1 MAKQGDS
8 QNTVLTYS
16 PYIGAVVDGDQT
28 NFVFNNPGAQMH
40 IASIYKA
47 ALKRVVSDSRYPTY
61 EADVGVKADPN
72 TGYLRAASLQMHK
85 ASYNLEYNAGLK
97 KELFIEIS
105 TEKAKQDFYASLSGD
120 NPASGYAAMAKMQQL
135 EASVPPG
142 TQGSAAQKVGPLTQ
156 IPFIQDV
163 LGVPNEQ
170 YWINELF
177 TKVALPQLH
186 AEQPEV
192 DWIAPL
198 LNLRPAQDVQ
208 NLEPD
213 FDSHFFEALRTEVP
227 FLIPREYRMR
237 ATIDPFNLYAD
248 AAARAL
254 REGREAKSLLALSA
268 LPSLGTIGDP
278 STSNAAGFPASQ
290 NNTKVELEGLFSQ
303 YYKDTRLMID
313 SCVVAPQTFGKYE
326 SNFFTKGFAPYAN
339 IETWGLVNLPGF
351 KRPIR
356 AAISPFMQEDRFYF
370 FNGRYAFTG
379 EGPQVTESW
388 AKPEKNSDAGAWR
401 DYNDI
406 VIFNTPRAG
415 FKVTIE
421 NTTPDAEITTIE
433 QARALIAPPANVLN
447 PSLP

>member
-1 MAKQGDS
+1 MGDS
-8 QNTVLTYS
+8 NNTILTYS
-16 PYIGAVVDGDQT
+16 PYIGSVLKGDQS
-28 NFVFNNPGAQMH
+28 NVVLDNPGIEMHIAQTFQASLKRQVLGETYATFQADANVKPDIDTGYIRTASAQMH
-40 IASIYKA
+40 KVAY
-47 ALKRVVSDSRYPTY
+47 
-61 EADVGVKADPN
+61 G
-72 TGYLRAASLQMHK
+72 LQ
-85 ASYNLEYNAGLK
+85 YNAGLN
-97 KELFIEIS
+97 EQLFR
-105 TEKAKQDFYASLSGD
+105 EKQSEHAKQEFYASMGAD
-120 NPASGYAAMAKMQQL
+120 GPAAGMATLAKLAQYT
-135 EASVPPG
+135 ASVPPG
-142 TQGSAAQKVGPLTQ
+142 TQGSAAGKVGPLTQ

-163 LGVPNEQ
+163 LGIPNE
-170 YWINELF
+170 YYFINELF

-227 FLIPREYRMR
+227 FIIPREYRMR
-237 ATIDPFNLYAD
+237 ATIDPYGLYAD

-254 REGREAKSLLALSA
+254 REGREAKSLLALSE
-268 LPSLGTIGDP
+268 LPSLGSIGDP

-313 SCVVAPQTFGKYE
+313 SVVVAPQTFGKYE
-326 SNFFTKGFAPYAN
+326 SNFYTKGFAPYAN

-406 VIFNTPRAG
+406 VIFNPQRAG
-415 FKVTIE
+415 FKVIIE
-421 NTTPDAEITTIE
+421 NTSPDSEITTIE
-433 QARALIAPPANVLN
+433 EARALIAPPTDVLEKN
-447 PSLP
+447 Q

>member
-1 MAKQGDS
+1 MGNQGDS
-8 QNTVLTYS
+8 QNTLLTYS
-16 PYIGAVVDGDQT
+16 SYKEAVYEGDQSNT
-28 NFVFNNPGAQMH
+28 HMGNPGVDMH
-40 IASIYKA
+40 LGKNFLAS
-47 ALKRVVSDSRYPTY
+47 LKRVISNEKYASY
-61 EADVGVKADPN
+61 EASVGVTPDAT
-72 TGYLRAASLQMHK
+72 TGYIRTAAANLHK
-85 ASYNLEYNAGLK
+85 ATYGLQFNAALNKALFLEKQTK
-97 KELFIEIS
+97 KANDE
-105 TEKAKQDFYASLSGD
+105 FYASVGD
-120 NPASGYAAMAKMQQL
+120 NPAKGYAAMAKLAQL
-135 EASVPPG
+135 NASVPPG
-142 TQGSAAQKVGPLTQ
+142 QQGSAAQKVGPLTQ

-163 LGVPNEQ
+163 LGIPNEQ

-198 LNLRPAQDVQ
+198 MNLRPAQDVQ

-237 ATIDPFNLYAD
+237 ATIDPYNLYAD
-248 AAARAL
+248 ASARAL
-254 REGREAKSLLALSA
+254 REGREAKSLLALSG
-268 LPSLGTIGDP
+268 LPSQGTIGDP

-290 NNTKVELEGLFSQ
+290 NNTKVELEGLFAQ
-303 YYKDTRLMID
+303 HWKDTRLMID
-313 SCVVAPQTFGKYE
+313 SCVIAPETFGKYE
-326 SNFFTKGFAPYAN
+326 SNFYTKGFAPYAN

-356 AAISPFMQEDRFYF
+356 CAISPFMQEDRYYF

-406 VIFNTPRAG
+406 VIFNPNRAG
-415 FKVTIE
+415 FSVTVE
-421 NTTPDAEITTIE
+421 GTSPDAEITNIDE
-433 QARALIAPPANVLN
+433 ARALIAPPSDVLD
-447 PSLP
+447 PTGP

>member
-1 MAKQGDS
+1 MGNYGDS
-8 QNTVLTYS
+8 NNLITTYS
-16 PYIGAVVDGDQT
+16 PYKQMILAGDQT
-28 NFVFNNPGAQMH
+28 NVVLNNPGVEMH
-40 IASIYKA
+40 IGKNFLASI
-47 ALKRVVSDSRYPTY
+47 KRVITNEKYATY
-61 EADVGVKADPN
+61 EASGKPDPE
-72 TGYLRAASLQMHK
+72 TGYIRTAAGQMSKVHYKLQMNATLNKEAFLANQQKK
-85 ASYNLEYNAGLK
+85 AE
-97 KELFIEIS
+97 
-105 TEKAKQDFYASLSGD
+105 TEF
-120 NPASGYAAMAKMQQL
+120 YAAMGDGINQTSAYMKLAQL
-135 EASVPPG
+135 NASAPPG
-142 TQGSAAQKVGPLTQ
+142 PQDSATAKVQFLTQ

-163 LGVPNEQ
+163 LGIPNEQ

-198 LNLRPAQDVQ
+198 LNLRPAQDVH

-227 FLIPREYRMR
+227 FIIPREYRMR

-268 LPSLGTIGDP
+268 LPSLGTISDP
-278 STSNAAGFPASQ
+278 EAANASGFPASQ
-290 NNTKVELEGLFSQ
+290 NNTKKEFESLFAQ
-303 YYKDTRLMID
+303 HWRDTRLLIN
-313 SCVVAPQTFGKYE
+313 SAVIAPETFVKYE
-326 SNFFTKGFAPYAN
+326 SNFFTKGFAPYN
-339 IETWGLVNLPGF
+339 DVELWGLVNLPGF

-356 AAISPFMQEDRFYF
+356 VAISPFMQEDRFYF
-370 FNGRYAFTG
+370 FNDRYAFTG

-406 VIFNTPRAG
+406 VIFNPERAG
-415 FKVTIE
+415 FKVTIQGSS
-421 NTTPDAEITTIE
+421 PDAEITTIE
-433 QARALIAPPANVLN
+433 QARDLIKPPADVLEKN
-447 PSLP
+447 Q

>member
-1 MAKQGDS
+1 MGKQGDS
-8 QNTVLTYS
+8 NNTILTYS
-16 PYIGAVVDGDQT
+16 SYKNAVFEGDT
-28 NFVFNNPGAQMH
+28 SNIVLNNPGVDFAL
-40 IASIYKA
+40 AKSYKA
-47 ALKRVVSDSRYPTY
+47 ALKRVLSKDTYSTFQADYDVKPDPT
-61 EADVGVKADPN
+61 
-72 TGYLRAASLQMHK
+72 TGYVRTAAAQAHRLDYKVQF
-85 ASYNLEYNAGLK
+85 NADLNK
-97 KELFIEIS
+97 QFFIEAQKQ
-105 TEKAKQDFYASLSGD
+105 KAQNEFFASASSG
-120 NPASGYAAMAKMQQL
+120 PAKGYAALMKMQQL

-142 TQGSAAQKVGPLTQ
+142 QQGSAAQKVGPLTQ

-170 YWINELF
+170 YWMTELL

-186 AEQPEV
+186 AEIPEV
-192 DWIAPL
+192 DWIAPFM
-198 LNLRPAQDVQ
+198 NLRPAQDVQ

-237 ATIDPFNLYAD
+237 ATIDPYNLYAD

-254 REGREAKSLLALSA
+254 REGREAKTLLAMSD

-290 NNTKVELEGLFSQ
+290 NNSKVELEGLFAQ
-303 YYKDTRLMID
+303 HWRDTRLLID
-313 SCVVAPQTFGKYE
+313 SCIIGPETFGKYE
-326 SNFFTKGFAPYAN
+326 SNFYTKGFSPYSN

-356 AAISPFMQEDRFYF
+356 TAISPFMQENRIYF
-370 FNGRYAFTG
+370 FNSRYAFLG

-406 VIFNTPRAG
+406 VIFNTNRAG

-421 NTTPDAEITTIE
+421 NTTPDSEITTIDE
-433 QARALIAPPANVLN
+433 ARALIAPPSDVLED
-447 PSLP
+447 PQ

>member
-1 MAKQGDS
+1 MTNRGDS

-16 PYIGAVVDGDQT
+16 PYKQAVLEGDQS
-28 NFVFNNPGAQMH
+28 NIHFGNPGVEMH
-40 IASIYKA
+40 LAKHYMASLRREVTNEKYATYQADASIKP
-47 ALKRVVSDSRYPTY
+47 DPT
-61 EADVGVKADPN
+61 
-72 TGYLRAASLQMHK
+72 TGYIRTASAEMHK
-85 ASYNLEYNAGLK
+85 AAYRLQFNAALN
-97 KELFIEIS
+97 
-105 TEKAKQDFYASLSGD
+105 KALYIDIQKQKATQDFYASLSGQ
-120 NPASGYAAMAKMQQL
+120 NPAVGMAAMLKLQQM

-142 TQGSAAQKVGPLTQ
+142 TQGSAAGKVGPLTQ

-163 LGVPNEQ
+163 LGIPNEQ

-213 FDSHFFEALRTEVP
+213 FDSHFFEALRSEVP

-237 ATIDPFNLYAD
+237 ATIDPYNLYAD

-254 REGREAKSLLALSA
+254 REGREAKSLLSLSA
-268 LPSLGTIGDP
+268 LPSKGTIGDP

-290 NNTKVELEGLFSQ
+290 NNTKVELEGLFATHW
-303 YYKDTRLMID
+303 KDTRLMID
-313 SCVVAPQTFGKYE
+313 SCVIAPETFGKYE
-326 SNFFTKGFAPYAN
+326 SNFYTKGFAPYAN
-339 IETWGLVNLPGF
+339 VETWGLVNLPGF

-356 AAISPFMQEDRFYF
+356 CAISPFMQEDRIYF

-406 VIFNTPRAG
+406 VIFNPNRAG
-415 FKVTIE
+415 FKVTIQG
-421 NTTPDAEITTIE
+421 TSPAAEITTIE
-433 QARALIAPPANVLN
+433 AARALVAPPSNVLEN
-447 PSLP
+447 PQ

>member
-1 MAKQGDS
+1 MGKQGDS
-8 QNTVLTYS
+8 QNTIVTYS
-16 PYIGAVVDGDQT
+16 PFVGAVLDGDQST
-28 NFVFNNPGAQMH
+28 FVFDNPGAEMH
-40 IASIYKA
+40 IGEKFQAS
-47 ALKRVVSDSRYPTY
+47 LKRVVSDATYATY
-61 EADVGVKADPN
+61 EADASVKPDVN
-72 TGYLRAASLQMHK
+72 TKYIRTASAQMHK
-85 ASYNLEYNAGLK
+85 VAYGLQYNADLNK
-97 KELFIEIS
+97 KLYIAKS
-105 TEKAKQDFYASLSGD
+105 LLKAKSEFYASLGNS
-120 NPASGYAAMAKMQQL
+120 NHASGLAAMAKLAQFQ
-135 EASVPPG
+135 ASVPTG
-142 TQGSAAQKVGPLTQ
+142 TQGSAAGKVGPLTQ

-213 FDSHFFEALRTEVP
+213 FASHFFEALRTEVP
-227 FLIPREYRMR
+227 FIIPREYRMR
-237 ATIDPFNLYAD
+237 ATIDPYNLYAD

-254 REGREAKSLLALSA
+254 REGREAKSLLALSS

-278 STSNAAGFPASQ
+278 STSNIAGFPASQ
-290 NNTKVELEGLFSQ
+290 NNTKVELEALFATHW
-303 YYKDTRLMID
+303 KDTRLMID
-313 SCVVAPQTFGKYE
+313 SCVMSPETFGKYE
-326 SNFFTKGFAPYAN
+326 SNFYTKGFAPYAN
-339 IETWGLVNLPGF
+339 VETWGLVNLPGF

-356 AAISPFMQEDRFYF
+356 TAISPFMQDDRLYF

-406 VIFNTPRAG
+406 TIFNTNRAG

-421 NTTPDAEITTIE
+421 NTTPGTEITTIE
-433 QARALIAPPANVLN
+433 LARALIAPPTDVLE
-447 PSLP
+447 

>member
-8 QNTVLTYS
+8 NNTILTYS
-16 PYIGAVVDGDQT
+16 PYLGAVLEGDQSHVH
-28 NFVFNNPGAQMH
+28 FGNPGVEMH
-40 IASIYKA
+40 IGSVYKA
-47 ALKRVVSDSRYPTY
+47 ALKRVVTGEKYATFD
-61 EADVGVKADPN
+61 ADVSVKADPT
-72 TGYLRAASLQMHK
+72 TGYLRTASLEMHK
-85 ASYNLEYNAGLK
+85 AAYQLQYNADLN
-97 KELFIEIS
+97 KELFVS
-105 TEKAKQDFYASLSGD
+105 KQADKAKHDFYASLGGN
-120 NPASGYAAMAKMQQL
+120 NPAQGMAAMLKLQQYQ
-135 EASVPPG
+135 ASVPPG
-142 TQGSAAQKVGPLTQ
+142 TQGSAAGKVGPLTQ
-156 IPFIQDV
+156 IPFNQDV
-163 LGVPNEQ
+163 LGIPNEQ

-177 TKVALPQLH
+177 SKVALPQIH
-186 AEQPEV
+186 SEQPEV

-227 FLIPREYRMR
+227 FIIPREYRMR
-237 ATIDPFNLYAD
+237 ATVDPYNLYAD

-254 REGREAKSLLALSA
+254 REGREAKSLLALSG
-268 LPSLGTIGDP
+268 LPSLGSIGDP
-278 STSNAAGFPASQ
+278 STANEGGFGASQ

-303 YYKDTRLMID
+303 HWKDTRLMID

-326 SNFFTKGFAPYAN
+326 SNFYTKGFAPYAN

-356 AAISPFMQEDRFYF
+356 CATSPFMQEDRFYF

-388 AKPEKNSDAGAWR
+388 AKQEKNSDAGAWR

-406 VIFNTPRAG
+406 VIFNPNRAG

-433 QARALIAPPANVLN
+433 QARALIAPPSDVLEN
-447 PSLP
+447 PQ

>member
-1 MAKQGDS
+1 MGKMGDS
-8 QNTVLTYS
+8 NNTLLTYS
-16 PYIGAVVDGDQT
+16 PKMAAIFEGDQSHIS
-28 NFVFNNPGAQMH
+28 FDNPGVEMHLAQYFQ
-40 IASIYKA
+40 AS
-47 ALKRVVSDSRYPTY
+47 LKRKVLGATY
-61 EADVGVKADPN
+61 ATYDADASVKPDAV
-72 TGYLRAASLQMHK
+72 TGYVRTASLDMHK
-85 ASYNLEYNAGLK
+85 VGYESQYNATLNK
-97 KELFIEIS
+97 QLFIEKQ
-105 TEKAKQDFYASLSGD
+105 TEHAKQEFFASMGAQG
-120 NPASGYAAMAKMQQL
+120 PAVGLQALAKL
-135 EASVPPG
+135 AHYNASVPPG
-142 TQGSAAQKVGPLTQ
+142 TQGSAAGKVGPLTQ

-163 LGVPNEQ
+163 LGIPNEQ

-227 FLIPREYRMR
+227 FIIPREYRMR
-237 ATIDPFNLYAD
+237 ATIDPYNLYAD

-290 NNTKVELEGLFSQ
+290 NNTKVELEGLFSTFW
-303 YYKDTRLMID
+303 KDTRLMID
-313 SCVVAPQTFGKYE
+313 SCVIAPQTFGKYE
-326 SNFFTKGFAPYAN
+326 SNFYTKGFAPYAN
-339 IETWGLVNLPGF
+339 IETWGLVNFPGF

-356 AAISPFMQEDRFYF
+356 VAISPFMQEDRFYF
-370 FNGRYAFTG
+370 FNGRYSFTG

-406 VIFNTPRAG
+406 VIFNPNRAG
-415 FKVTIE
+415 FKVVIE
-421 NTTPDAEITTIE
+421 GTTPDAEITTIE
-433 QARALIAPPANVLN
+433 QARALIAPPTDVLEN
-447 PSLP
+447 PQ

>member
-1 MAKQGDS
+1 MGNRNDS
-8 QNTVLTYS
+8 NNTMVTYS
-16 PYIGAVVDGDQT
+16 SYKQAIYEGDQSNT
-28 NFVFNNPGAQMH
+28 HMGNPGVDMH
-40 IASIYKA
+40 LGKNFLAS
-47 ALKRVVSDSRYPTY
+47 LKRVVSNEKYASY
-61 EADVGVKADPN
+61 EASVGVQPDPQ
-72 TGYLRAASLQMHK
+72 TGYIRTAATEMHK
-85 ASYNLEYNAGLK
+85 AKYALQFNASLNK
-97 KELFIEIS
+97 ALFIDAQKQ
-105 TEKAKQDFYASLSGD
+105 KAQSEFYASIGD
-120 NPASGYAAMAKMQQL
+120 NPAKGFQAMAKLAQY

-142 TQGSAAQKVGPLTQ
+142 QQGSAAGKVGPLTQ

-163 LGVPNEQ
+163 LGIPNEQ

-198 LNLRPAQDVQ
+198 MNLRPAQDVQ

-227 FLIPREYRMR
+227 FIIPREYRMR
-237 ATIDPFNLYAD
+237 ATIDPYNLYAD

-254 REGREAKSLLALSA
+254 REGREAKSLLALSD

-278 STSNAAGFPASQ
+278 STSNSAGFPASQ
-290 NNTKVELEGLFSQ
+290 NNTKVELEGLFAQ
-303 YYKDTRLMID
+303 HWLDTRLMID
-313 SCVVAPQTFGKYE
+313 SCVIAPETFGKYE
-326 SNFFTKGFAPYAN
+326 SNFYTKGFAPYAN

-356 AAISPFMQEDRFYF
+356 CAISPFMQEDRYYF
-370 FNGRYAFTG
+370 FNQRYAFTG

-406 VIFNTPRAG
+406 VIFNPNRAG
-415 FKVTIE
+415 FSVTVE
-421 NTTPDAEITTIE
+421 GTTPDAEITTIDE
-433 QARALIAPPANVLN
+433 ARALIAPPDDVLQN
-447 PSLP
+447 PQ

>member
-1 MAKQGDS
+1 MGKYGDS
-8 QNTVLTYS
+8 NNQILTYS
-16 PYIGAVVDGDQT
+16 SFLGSILEGDQT
-28 NFVFNNPGAQMH
+28 NTVLNNPGVEMH
-40 IASIYKA
+40 IAQKFQASMKRQV
-47 ALKRVVSDSRYPTY
+47 LKDTYATY
-61 EADVGVKADPN
+61 EADVSVKPDSS
-72 TGYLRAASLQMHK
+72 TGYMRTASDQMHRVVY
-85 ASYNLEYNAGLK
+85 SSQYNGSLNQQLYM
-97 KELFIEIS
+97 
-105 TEKAKQDFYASLSGD
+105 EKQAEHAKQEF
-120 NPASGYAAMAKMQQL
+120 YAAMGADGPATGLAGLAKLAQYQ
-135 EASVPPG
+135 ASVPPG
-142 TQGSAAQKVGPLTQ
+142 TQGSAAGKVGPLTQ

-163 LGVPNEQ
+163 LGIPNE
-170 YWINELF
+170 YYFINELF
-177 TKVALPQLH
+177 NKVALPQLH

-192 DWIAPL
+192 DWITPL

-208 NLEPD
+208 NLEPE

-227 FLIPREYRMR
+227 FIIPREYRMR
-237 ATIDPFNLYAD
+237 ATIDPYNLYAD

-254 REGREAKSLLALSA
+254 REGREAKSLLALSS
-268 LPSLGTIGDP
+268 LPSSGTIGNP

-303 YYKDTRLMID
+303 YYKDTRLRID
-313 SCVVAPQTFGKYE
+313 SVVVAPQTFGKYE
-326 SNFFTKGFAPYAN
+326 SNFYTKGFAPYAN

-351 KRPIR
+351 KYPIR

-406 VIFNTPRAG
+406 VIFNPQRAG

-421 NTTPDAEITTIE
+421 GTSPDAEITTIE
-433 QARALIAPPANVLN
+433 QARALIAPPSDLLEKNQ
-447 PSLP
+447 

>member
-1 MAKQGDS
+1 MGKQGDS
-8 QNTVLTYS
+8 NNQTLTYS
-16 PYIGAVVDGDQT
+16 SYLGNIMEGDQT
-28 NFVFNNPGAQMH
+28 YTVLDNPGVEMH
-40 IASIYKA
+40 IAQKFQASIRRTILRDTYA
-47 ALKRVVSDSRYPTY
+47 TY
-61 EADVGVKADPN
+61 EADASVRPDVN
-72 TGYLRAASLQMHK
+72 TGYMRAASDQMHRVVY
-85 ASYNLEYNAGLK
+85 SSQYNGSLNKQLYM
-97 KELFIEIS
+97 
-105 TEKAKQDFYASLSGD
+105 EKQAEHAKQEF
-120 NPASGYAAMAKMQQL
+120 YAAMGADGPATGLAGIAKLAQYQ
-135 EASVPPG
+135 ASVPPG
-142 TQGSAAQKVGPLTQ
+142 TQGSAAGKVGPLTQ

-163 LGVPNEQ
+163 LGIPNEF
-170 YWINELF
+170 YFINELF

-227 FLIPREYRMR
+227 FIIPREYRMR
-237 ATIDPFNLYAD
+237 ATIDPYNLYAD

-254 REGREAKSLLALSA
+254 REGREAKSLLSLSS
-268 LPSLGTIGDP
+268 LPSSGTIGDP

-303 YYKDTRLMID
+303 FYKDTRLMID
-313 SCVVAPQTFGKYE
+313 SVVVAPQTFGKYE
-326 SNFFTKGFAPYAN
+326 SNFYTKGFAPYAN

-388 AKPEKNSDAGAWR
+388 AKPENNSDAGAWR

-406 VIFNTPRAG
+406 VIFNPQRAG

-421 NTTPDAEITTIE
+421 GTTPDAEITTIE
-433 QARALIAPPANVLN
+433 QARALIAPPSDVLEKN
-447 PSLP
+447 Q

>member
-1 MAKQGDS
+1 MANQGDS
-8 QNTVLTYS
+8 QNTIITYS
-16 PYIGAVVDGDQT
+16 PYKEAAYDGDQSNT
-28 NFVFNNPGAQMH
+28 HMGNPGVDMH
-40 IASIYKA
+40 LGKNFLAS
-47 ALKRVVSDSRYPTY
+47 LKRVISPEKYASY
-61 EADVGVKADPN
+61 EASIGVKPDPN
-72 TGYLRAASLQMHK
+72 TGYIRTAAAEVHK
-85 ASYNLEYNAGLK
+85 AKYEVQMNAALNK
-97 KELFIEIS
+97 QLFIEK
-105 TEKAKQDFYASLSGD
+105 TTQKAENEFYASIGTD
-120 NPASGYAAMAKMQQL
+120 GQAKGYAALAKLAQL
-135 EASVPPG
+135 NASVPPG
-142 TQGSAAQKVGPLTQ
+142 QQGSAAGKVGPLTQ

-163 LGVPNEQ
+163 LGIPNEQ

-198 LNLRPAQDVQ
+198 MNLRPAQDVQ

-227 FLIPREYRMR
+227 FIIPREYRMR
-237 ATIDPFNLYAD
+237 ATIDPYNLYAD

-290 NNTKVELEGLFSQ
+290 NNTKVELEGLFAQ
-303 YYKDTRLMID
+303 HWKDTRLLID
-313 SCVVAPQTFGKYE
+313 ACVVAPETFGKYE
-326 SNFFTKGFAPYAN
+326 SNFYTKGFAPYAN
-339 IETWGLVNLPGF
+339 VETWGLVNLPGF

-356 AAISPFMQEDRFYF
+356 CAISPFMQEDRYYF
-370 FNGRYAFTG
+370 FNSRYAFTG

-406 VIFNTPRAG
+406 VIFNPNRAG
-415 FKVTIE
+415 FSVTVE
-421 NTTPDAEITTIE
+421 GTTPDAEITTIE
-433 QARALIAPPANVLN
+433 EARALIAPPADVLED
-447 PSLP
+447 PQ

>member
-1 MAKQGDS
+1 MGKYGDS
-8 QNTVLTYS
+8 SNTILTYS
-16 PYIGAVVDGDQT
+16 PYKQAVLEGDQT
-28 NFVFNNPGAQMH
+28 NLHFGNPGVEMH
-40 IASIYKA
+40 LAKYFKAS
-47 ALKRVVSDSRYPTY
+47 LKRVVTNQKYATY
-61 EADVGVKADPN
+61 DADVSVKADPT
-72 TGYLRAASLQMHK
+72 TGYLRTASLEMHK
-85 ASYNLEYNAGLK
+85 AAYNLEYTAGLK
-97 KELFIEIS
+97 KDLFIEIQR
-105 TEKAKQDFYASLSGD
+105 EKAQNDFYASLGD
-120 NPASGYAAMAKMQQL
+120 TPASGMAAMLKLQQL

-142 TQGSAAQKVGPLTQ
+142 TQGSAAGKVGPLTQ

-163 LGVPNEQ
+163 LGIPNEQ

-227 FLIPREYRMR
+227 FIIPREYRMR
-237 ATIDPFNLYAD
+237 ATIDPYNLYAD

-254 REGREAKSLLALSA
+254 REGREAKSLLALSS

-290 NNTKVELEGLFSQ
+290 NNTKVELEGLFSTFW
-303 YYKDTRLMID
+303 KDTRLMID

-356 AAISPFMQEDRFYF
+356 CAISPFMQEDRFYF

-379 EGPQVTESW
+379 EGPQITESW

-406 VIFNTPRAG
+406 VIFNTNRAG
-415 FKVTIE
+415 FKVTIQG
-421 NTTPDAEITTIE
+421 TSPDSEITTIE
-433 QARALIAPPANVLN
+433 AARALIAPPSDVLEN
-447 PSLP
+447 

>member
-1 MAKQGDS
+1 MSKGDS
-8 QNTVLTYS
+8 NNTLLTYS
-16 PYIGAVVDGDQT
+16 PYLGAVLEGDQT
-28 NFVFNNPGAQMH
+28 SLVMNNPGIEYH
-40 IASIYKA
+40 IATIKQASLTRKVTNQKY
-47 ALKRVVSDSRYPTY
+47 STY
-61 EADVGVKADPN
+61 EADIGVKPDEGS
-72 TGYLRAASLQMHK
+72 GYIRTAAGQMSKVKYALQYVGSL
-85 ASYNLEYNAGLK
+85 N
-97 KELFIEIS
+97 KELFIDAS
-105 TEKAKQDFYASLSGD
+105 KQKAKNEFIASLGAG
-120 NPASGYAAMAKMQQL
+120 PAKGMAAMLKLQQL

-142 TQGSAAQKVGPLTQ
+142 TQGSAAGKVGPLTQ

-163 LGVPNEQ
+163 LGIPNEQ

-227 FLIPREYRMR
+227 FIIPREYRMR
-237 ATIDPFNLYAD
+237 ATIDPYNLYAD

-254 REGREAKSLLALSA
+254 REGREAKSLLALSE
-268 LPSLGTIGDP
+268 LPNSGTIGDP
-278 STSNAAGFPASQ
+278 STANPDGFPASQ

-303 YYKDTRLMID
+303 HWKDTRLMID
-313 SCVVAPQTFGKYE
+313 SVVVAPQTFAKYE
-326 SNFFTKGFAPYAN
+326 SNFYTKGFAPYAN

-356 AAISPFMQEDRFYF
+356 CAISPFMQENRWYF
-370 FNGRYAFTG
+370 FNGRYSFTG

-406 VIFNTPRAG
+406 VIFNPKRAG
-415 FKVTIE
+415 FSVTIE
-421 NTTPDAEITTIE
+421 GVDDIDLEITTIE
-433 QARALIAPPANVLN
+433 AARELIAPPTDVLEN
-447 PSLP
+447 PQ

>member
-1 MAKQGDS
+1 MGRLGDS
-8 QNTVLTYS
+8 NNTILTYS
-16 PYIGAVVDGDQT
+16 PYIAAVVEGDQS
-28 NFVFNNPGAQMH
+28 NFVFDNHGAEMH
-40 IASIYKA
+40 IASVFKA
-47 ALKRVVSDSRYPTY
+47 SLKRVVTNEKYATY
-61 EADVGVKADPN
+61 EADASIKPDAN
-72 TGYLRAASLQMHK
+72 SGYVRTASLQMHK
-85 ASYNLEYNAGLK
+85 ASYKLQYNADLN
-97 KELFIEIS
+97 EQLFN
-105 TEKAKQDFYASLSGD
+105 TMNAQKAKTDFYASLGGK
-120 NPASGYAAMAKMQQL
+120 NPAQGMQAMLKLQQMN
-135 EASVPPG
+135 ASVPPG
-142 TQGSAAQKVGPLTQ
+142 TQGSAAGKVGPLTQ

-237 ATIDPFNLYAD
+237 ATIDPYNLYAD

-254 REGREAKSLLALSA
+254 REGREAKSLLALSG

-290 NNTKVELEGLFSQ
+290 NNTKVELEGLFSTHW
-303 YYKDTRLMID
+303 KDTRLMID
-313 SCVVAPQTFGKYE
+313 SCVIAPQTFGKYE
-326 SNFFTKGFAPYAN
+326 SNFYTKGFAPYAN

-356 AAISPFMQEDRFYF
+356 CAISPFMQEDRIYF

-406 VIFNTPRAG
+406 TIFNTNRAG
-415 FKVTIE
+415 FKVTIQG
-421 NTTPDAEITTIE
+421 TSPDAEITTIE
-433 QARALIAPPANVLN
+433 AARALIAPPSDVLEN
-447 PSLP
+447 

>member
-1 MAKQGDS
+1 MGKMGDS
-8 QNTVLTYS
+8 NNTVLTYS
-16 PYIGAVVDGDQT
+16 PKIAAIVEGDQS
-28 NFVFNNPGAQMH
+28 NFHFTNPGAEVH
-40 IASIYKA
+40 IGQHFQAS
-47 ALKRVVSDSRYPTY
+47 LKRTISNHTY
-61 EADVGVKADPN
+61 DTYQADVGVTPDKN
-72 TGYLRAASLQMHK
+72 TGYIRSAAGKIHE
-85 ASYNLEYNAGLK
+85 ANYELELNNDLK
-97 KELFIEIS
+97 RQYFIAIQ
-105 TEKAKQDFYASLSGD
+105 TKKAKEEFYASLGSGT
-120 NPASGYAAMAKMQQL
+120 ASGLSAMLKLQQL
-135 EASVPPG
+135 NAAVPPG
-142 TQGSAAQKVGPLTQ
+142 TQGSAAGKVGPLTQ

-163 LGVPNEQ
+163 LGVPNEE

-186 AEQPEV
+186 AEIPEV

-227 FLIPREYRMR
+227 FIIPREYRMR
-237 ATIDPFNLYAD
+237 ATIDPYNLYAD

-254 REGREAKSLLALSA
+254 REGREAKSLLALSG

-278 STSNAAGFPASQ
+278 ETENASGFPASQ
-290 NNTKVELEGLFSQ
+290 NNTKKEFEALFAQ
-303 YYKDTRLMID
+303 FYRDTRLRID
-313 SCVVAPQTFGKYE
+313 SCVIAPETFVKYE
-326 SNFFTKGFAPYAN
+326 SNFYTNGFAPYAN
-339 IETWGLVNLPGF
+339 VETWGLVNLPGF

-356 AAISPFMQEDRFYF
+356 CAISPFMQDDRFYF

-406 VIFNTPRAG
+406 VIFNPNRAG

-421 NTTPDAEITTIE
+421 STSPDAEITTIE
-433 QARALIAPPANVLN
+433 EARALIAPPADVLEN
-447 PSLP
+447 PQ

>member
-1 MAKQGDS
+1 MGKLGDS
-8 QNTVLTYS
+8 NNTVLTYS
-16 PYIGAVVDGDQT
+16 PYIGAVVDGDQS
-28 NFVFNNPGAQMH
+28 NFVFNNPGSEMH
-40 IASIYKA
+40 IASVYKA
-47 ALKRVVSDSRYPTY
+47 SLVRKVLNDTY
-61 EADVGVKADPN
+61 ATFEADASITPDSS
-72 TGYLRAASLQMHK
+72 TGYVRTASSNMHKVAYSLQ
-85 ASYNLEYNAGLK
+85 YNADLN
-97 KELFIEIS
+97 KELYLDVQS
-105 TEKAKQDFYASLSGD
+105 QKAKKDFYASLSST
-120 NPASGYAAMAKMQQL
+120 NPAKGMAAMMKMQQMN
-135 EASVPPG
+135 ASVPPG
-142 TQGSAAQKVGPLTQ
+142 TQGSAAGKVGPLTQ

-237 ATIDPFNLYAD
+237 ATIDPYNLYAD

-254 REGREAKSLLALSA
+254 REGREAKSLLALSD

-290 NNTKVELEGLFSQ
+290 NNSKVELEGLFSTHW
-303 YYKDTRLMID
+303 KDTRLMID
-313 SCVVAPQTFGKYE
+313 SCVIAPQTFGKYE
-326 SNFFTKGFAPYAN
+326 SNFYTKGFSPYAN

-356 AAISPFMQEDRFYF
+356 CAISPFMQEDRMYF

-379 EGPQVTESW
+379 EGPQITESW

-406 VIFNTPRAG
+406 VIFNPNRAG
-415 FKVTIE
+415 FKVTIQG
-421 NTTPDAEITTIE
+421 TSPDAEISTIE
-433 QARALIAPPANVLN
+433 EARALIAPPSDVLEN
-447 PSLP
+447 PQ